1 MKYGKFLQKKGM
13 IGFVAPSFGCNIDPY
28 KSAFENALRRWKQQG
43 YGLDLGPNCF
53 EGSGVGISNTPELCG
68 QELTEFYLK
77 ADNDCLIACGG
88 GELMCEVLDYVDWEK
103 IAAAPAKW
111 YMGFSDNTN
120 MTYLLATICD
130 TASIYGPCAPSFG
143 MKPQH
148 RVLKDAFAIL
158 TGEGA
163 AEHADGICGARDY
176 ADHSKDGG
184 NSCAPGKMEGEGIGD
199 AAGTSYR
206 TKKPIP
212 KFCVH
217 GYPKWEIEGIK
228 DEENPLAA
236 YNLTE
241 RKILKLYDGTAVNDQ
256 SLSNAGAAVSDL
268 PLREYSAVGSDAMLC
283 SAASPGGNCTEGSGR
298 KERNSGYPILT
309 GKEIPETA
317 FEGRL
322 LGGCLDCLVNLLGTC
337 YDHTDEFLEK
347 YKEDGVIWFLDAC
360 DLNVFGIRR
369 AMWQMEH
376 AGWFRYVKGFLIGRP
391 LSALEPVMGLDQYQA
406 VLDVAGRKG
415 VPVVMD
421 MDLGH
426 LPPSMPLITGSYAAV
441 HVQGND
447 IRVEMELRP

>member
-1 MKYGKFLQKKGM
+1 MKYGKFLQKKGT
-13 IGFVAPSFGCNIDPY
+13 IGFVAPSFGCSTEPY
-28 KSAFENALRRWKQQG
+28 RSAFENALRRWRRQG
-43 YGLDLGPNCF
+43 YGLDLGPNCYA
-53 EGSGVGISNTPELCG
+53 GNGVGISNTPELCG
-68 QELTEFYLK
+68 QELTEYYLK
-77 ADNDCLIACGG
+77 ENNDCLIACGG
-88 GELMCEVLDYVDWEK
+88 GELMCETLDYVDWEK

-148 RVLKDAFAIL
+148 KVLKDAFSIL
-158 TGEGA
+158 TGEGEVNQNG
-163 AEHADGICGARDY
+163 AE
-176 ADHSKDGG
+176 
-184 NSCAPGKMEGEGIGD
+184 
-199 AAGTSYR
+199 
-206 TKKPIP
+206 KPYP
-212 KFCVH
+212 TFRAQ
-217 GYPKWEIEGIK
+217 GYPKWEIEGKK
-228 DEENPLAA
+228 DEENPLAS

-241 RKILKLYDGTAVNDQ
+241 RKILKLYDGA
-256 SLSNAGAAVSDL
+256 AG
-268 PLREYSAVGSDAMLC
+268 
-283 SAASPGGNCTEGSGR
+283 
-298 KERNSGYPILT
+298 KEQQVYPILT
-309 GKEIPETA
+309 GKEIPEMA

-337 YDHTDEFLEK
+337 YDHTTDFLEK
-347 YKEDGVIWFLDAC
+347 YKEDGIIWFLDAC

-376 AGWFRYVKGFLIGRP
+376 AGLFRYIKGFLVGRP
-391 LSALEPVMGLDQYQA
+391 LSGLEPMMGLDQYQA

-426 LPPSMPLITGSYAAV
+426 LPPSMPLITGSYASV